1 MSPEEEALG
10 RVVTALD
17 RHGIPYMVTGS
28 VATSYHGRP
37 RATHDADVVVDP
49 TPQQL
54 DALVADLEAA
64 GFYVNAEGAREAFSR
79 QVALVTPEDA
89 ILTKLE
95 WSRAGDDSE
104 RQLRDAAGVL
114 ELNPSVDRAYIARW
128 ARDLGVS
135 DLWDRL
141 SQAQ

>member
-1 MSPEEEALG
+1 MFNVIEM
-10 RVVTALD
+10 T
-17 RHGIPYMVTGS
+17 
-28 VATSYHGRP
+28 
-37 RATHDADVVVDP
+37 RATKIAVIPRKDRPYSVEEFSRRIR
-49 TPQQL
+49 
-54 DALVADLEAA
+54 ADL
-64 GFYVNAEGAREAFSR
+64 AFSR

-95 WSRAGDDSE
+95 WSRAGGDSE